1 MYYFFAWRDIIEIL
15 FLTTLIYHF
24 ALWLKKDRQKNL
36 LPYFF
41 GYCFVAML
49 AWAIQLPVITS
60 LLFLY
65 TPAALMLFIMMHQE
79 ALQRNL
85 VALKNITPAYA
96 QTDDWLE
103 TLLQSCLVIINKNK
117 SVTCVIENH
126 DRLDEFIDFPLL
138 INADMRKGILELLLE
153 TPSYDHHKMIWADTH
168 GRLRAINATWKVLD
182 TQQTTHQQ
190 GTWHEHAMLY
200 STQTDALVFHVN
212 PITRNFTI
220 IVHNKQFDNVT
231 AHHALKLIQ
240 KHITP
245 SKETIIKGDYRE
257 ASSQNN
263 HSRQRTP

>member
-1 MYYFFAWRDIIEIL
+1 
-15 FLTTLIYHF
+15 
-24 ALWLKKDRQKNL
+24 
-36 LPYFF
+36 
-41 GYCFVAML
+41 ML